1 MSLPKR
7 DGVNDRY
14 YLIHKP
20 DTDPE
25 VLKHADQCIQDVFDG
40 TAKESHSGSPMV
52 VRNQSGTPFLPSQL
66 LDRYLSKLP
75 LKGFPCEEAVV
86 FCDALRRLAGW
97 NEIRYKLEK
106 YLSLIHIYVL
116 QSK

>member
-20 DTDPE
+20 DTDHE
-25 VLKHADQCIQDVFDG
+25 VLKHADRCIQDVLDG
-40 TAKESHSGSPMV
+40 TAKENHSGSPMV
-52 VRNQSGTPFLPSQL
+52 VRNQSGTPFLPGQL

-75 LKGFPCEEAVV
+75 LKGFPCEDIIQNMHKILYFQKEQVIFQV
-86 FCDALRRLAGW
+86 D
-97 NEIRYKLEK
+97 
-106 YLSLIHIYVL
+106 HVM
-116 QSK
+116 